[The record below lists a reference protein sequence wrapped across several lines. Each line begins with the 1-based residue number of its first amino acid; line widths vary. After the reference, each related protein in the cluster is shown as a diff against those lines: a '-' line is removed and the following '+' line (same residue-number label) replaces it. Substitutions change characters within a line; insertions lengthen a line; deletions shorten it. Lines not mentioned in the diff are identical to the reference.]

1 MENVNPVF
9 VNFAAVVKAAA
20 KCLERADYIAANNL
34 HWGENYFEPIASV
47 LSEVAECARRELILK
62 AYRVSRRIKVSEKRP
77 KKPTSAAKLAAAKEA
92 GKKGGLAKSAAKTT
106 SNRAN
111 AKKPRPSRRGK
122 PVGKRWS

>member
-1 MENVNPVF
+1 MVEHQLRV
-9 VNFAAVVKAAA
+9 
-20 KCLERADYIAANNL
+20 LAD
-34 HWGENYFEPIASV
+34 E
-47 LSEVAECARRELILK
+47 LSGLIDKEVEAEIFPLLGK
-62 AYRVSRRIKVSEKRP
+62 VSRRIKVSEKGP
-77 KKPTSAAKLAAAKEA
+77 EKPTSAAKLAAAREA

>member
-1 MENVNPVF
+1 METVNPAF
-9 VNFAAVVKAAA
+9 ENFAAEVEAAITCLRQADITA
-20 KCLERADYIAANNL
+20 KKL
-34 HWGENYFEPIASV
+34 HREEIYFEPIALV
-47 LSEVAECARRELILK
+47 LFEVAKCARRELMLK
-62 AYRVSRRIKVSEKRP
+62 AYRVSRRIKVSEKGP
-77 KKPTSAAKLAAAKEA
+77 EKPTSAAKLAAAKEA

>member
-1 MENVNPVF
+1 L
-9 VNFAAVVKAAA
+9 AAVAAFLDGA
-20 KCLERADYIAANNL
+20 ADFLLHRDRRLLDVGGTEAA
-34 HWGENYFEPIASV
+34 EV
-47 LSEVAECARRELILK
+47 SEVAECARRELILK

>member
-1 MENVNPVF
+1 VGAAGVAG
-9 VNFAAVVKAAA
+9 VLAAVTAFLDSPADFLLHRDRRLLDVGGAEAAEVVGG
-20 KCLERADYIAANNL
+20 L
-34 HWGENYFEPIASV
+34 